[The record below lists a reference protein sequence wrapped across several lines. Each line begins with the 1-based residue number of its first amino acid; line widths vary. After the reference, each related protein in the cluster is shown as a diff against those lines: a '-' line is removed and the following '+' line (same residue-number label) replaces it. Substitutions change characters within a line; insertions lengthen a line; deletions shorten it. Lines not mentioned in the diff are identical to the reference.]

1 MDIFLF
7 YHHHFSFCFAIW
19 FCFFVCFFKVENE
32 MKGQL
37 CRSNFECNS
46 RKCLR
51 FSDFLLLKEWG
62 CFTCQKTCYVFFW
75 QVKYL
80 KIVFKKAR
88 KTSDIWNYYYICMYE
103 YDWNQN
109 KKEKKKIKK
118 KVGCVYHC
126 KIIKYYCEFIQK
138 RQLYIN
144 NQPNSDFL
152 KCYQIKLNFN
162 SLILFL
168 NNKL

>member
-1 MDIFLF
+1 MGILVIILWYVSTLSWTFVWIISYCVDIQTKTTPKSIISLWTFF
-7 YHHHFSFCFAIW
+7 YFIIIILAFVLQFGSV
-19 FCFFVCFFKVENE
+19 FFVCFFNVENE

-51 FSDFLLLKEWG
+51 FSYFLLLKEWG

-88 KTSDIWNYYYICMYE
+88 KTSDIWNY
-103 YDWNQN
+103 
-109 KKEKKKIKK
+109 
-118 KVGCVYHC
+118 
-126 KIIKYYCEFIQK
+126 
-138 RQLYIN
+138 
-144 NQPNSDFL
+144 
-152 KCYQIKLNFN
+152 
-162 SLILFL
+162 
-168 NNKL
+168 